1 MTYLAILFINL
12 VLSAILVLIWSN
24 VYDYDERVI
33 IIRIKHLLLLFIASL
48 SAIVGAAVLTALI
61 LVSLMVICM
70 ENFRF
75 FSKTGRIAKFLNK
88 KLL

>member
-33 IIRIKHLLLLFIASL
+33 IIRTKHLLLLFIVSL
-48 SAIVGAAVLTALI
+48 LAVLGLAVLLAFI
-61 LVSLMVICM
+61 LLSVMIIWMEGFVI
-70 ENFRF
+70 
-75 FSKTGRIAKFLNK
+75 FSKDSKITKFLNK

>member
-33 IIRIKHLLLLFIASL
+33 IIRTKHLLLLFIISL
-48 SAIVGAAVLTALI
+48 LAVLGLAVLLAFI
-61 LVSLMVICM
+61 LLSVMIIWMEGFVI
-70 ENFRF
+70 
-75 FSKTGRIAKFLNK
+75 FSKDSKITKFLNR